1 MGEEQFAVNI
11 EQVDSIERLTEMTKV
26 PQAPAFM
33 RGFTE
38 LRGEV
43 ISIVDLKQLLEI
55 GTVDL
60 TKDPRIIIVQ
70 LEDLKIG
77 LLVDEAK
84 EVIDI
89 EEGLIEEPP
98 KMVGQVKKEYIQ
110 GVARLGER
118 LIILMDMNNVLL
130 ESEVEQIKAVK

>member
-118 LIILMDMNNVLL
+118 LIILMNMNNVLL

>member
-26 PQAPAFM
+26 PQAPEFM

-38 LRGEV
+38 LRGEI

>member
-1 MGEEQFAVNI
+1 
-11 EQVDSIERLTEMTKV
+11 
-26 PQAPAFM
+26 
-33 RGFTE
+33 TE

>member
-26 PQAPAFM
+26 PQAPEFM